1 MRGDFPRSDWV
12 NVSRLRQGFP
22 GRSAPPSND
31 SMLTRG
37 RKTRLGG
44 GTKKKKTPT
53 RVLILLFVILLLQP
67 RPLLSFVGVVVLFSC
82 RTTLLCLFVYISLQ
96 YYYIPA
102 TKSTATPVLL
112 IAAPHHHR

>member
-1 MRGDFPRSDWV
+1 MSVASGRI
-12 NVSRLRQGFP
+12 FP
-22 GRSAPPSND
+22 GGQLHHPMTACLLAAEKLD
-31 SMLTRG
+31 SEAER
-37 RKTRLGG
+37 
-44 GTKKKKTPT
+44 KKKSPT
-53 RVLILLFVILLLQP
+53 RVLILLFVLLLLQP